1 MPRFEIEI
9 VPALSD
15 NYIYIAHDPQ
25 TGATAVVDPAEAQPV
40 LDALARRGWT
50 PTHILNTHHHA
61 DHTAGNA
68 EIKERFGIP
77 IVGPRADAARIPDM
91 DVAVGDGDT
100 CTVGSQTA
108 QVFDTPRS
116 EEPPSELQS
125 LMRNSYAVFCSKK
138 K

>member
-77 IVGPRADAARIPDM
+77 IVGPRADAERIPDM

-100 CTVGSQTA
+100 CTVGSHTDTG
-108 QVFDTPRS
+108 FDTPGTTRG
-116 EEPPSELQS
+116 PPTLRFPASPPQ
-125 LMRNSYAVFCSKK
+125 AVG
-138 K
+138 

>member
-50 PTHILNTHHHA
+50 PTHILNTHPHA

-77 IVGPRADAARIPDM
+77 IVGPRADAARTPDR
-91 DVAVGDGDT
+91 DVAGGGGGPCHDG
-100 CTVGSQTA
+100 SHTA
-108 QVFDTPRS
+108 PAFAT
-116 EEPPSELQS
+116 
-125 LMRNSYAVFCSKK
+125 
-138 K
+138 

>member
-68 EIKERFGIP
+68 EIKARFGIP
-77 IVGPRADAARIPDM
+77 IVGPRADAARIPAL
-91 DVAVGDGDT
+91 DVAVGAGDP
-100 CTVGSQTA
+100 CTVGTTPA
-108 QVFDTPRS
+108 PVFTTPGPHGGPTPLRL
-116 EEPPSELQS
+116 P
-125 LMRNSYAVFCSKK
+125 
-138 K
+138 